1 MRCLRS
7 AAEHDESGE
16 GLGHAVFDHRDYY
29 CVPYRRQGQ
38 KVCFD
43 VAKFDAVAAELDL
56 RIHAALKKKQ
66 AITKSALVASSI
78 SAPAAILEKD
88 SCCEIGTPKVAKANI
103 WPRDDNF
110 ASLVCRQSFASSIHN
125 KNVGPGHRASH
136 WQRRISFQN

>member
-1 MRCLRS
+1 MRCLSS

-16 GLGHAVFDHRDYY
+16 RLGRAVFDHRDYY
-29 CVPYRRQGQ
+29 RVSYTRQGQ

-43 VAKFDAVAAELDL
+43 VAKFDAVTAELDL

-78 SAPAAILEKD
+78 SAPAAMLEKNGFR
-88 SCCEIGTPKVAKANI
+88 EIGASKVARANI

-110 ASLVCRQSFASSIHN
+110 ASLVCWQSFASSVHN
-125 KNVGPGHRASH
+125 ENVGPGHRASH
-136 WQRRISFQN
+136 WQRRRFFQN